1 MTPRLIVFDFDGTI
15 ADTPQ
20 TVFAIVNRLAEEFN
34 YPALSAAQILTL
46 QGLSS
51 REIVRQ
57 ADVSMLKLPFLLR
70 RVKQELNREISSIQ
84 PISGMEAALQ
94 ELKAQGYRLG
104 ILTSNRQDSVTT
116 FLATNNLQNIFE
128 FIDSDVTLFGKHRKI
143 RRLLR
148 LNRLNPQ
155 EFVYV
160 GDETR
165 DIEAAQK
172 SKVWAIAVGWGFN
185 APALLARYNPD
196 NLVTTPPALVAAI
209 AQLTHLEN

>member
-20 TVFAIVNRLAEEFN
+20 TVFTIINRLAQQFN
-34 YPALSAAQILTL
+34 YPVLDAAQIAAL

-57 ADVSMLKLPFLLR
+57 ADVSMIKLPFLLR
-70 RVKQELNREISSIQ
+70 RVKQELNREISSVQ
-84 PISGMEAALQ
+84 PISGMAAALRQ
-94 ELKAQGYRLG
+94 LNAQGYRLG
-104 ILTSNRQDSVTT
+104 ILTSNWQDSVTT
-116 FLATNNLQNIFE
+116 FLAINDLQDIFE
-128 FIDSDVTLFGKHRKI
+128 FINSDVTLFGKHRKI

-148 LNRLNPQ
+148 LNHLKPA

-165 DIEAAQK
+165 DIEAARK
-172 SKVWAIAVGWGFN
+172 TKVWAIAVGWGFN
-185 APALLARYNPD
+185 APELLAQHHPD
-196 NLVTTPPALVAAI
+196 YLVTTPPALVDAI
-209 AQLTHLEN
+209 AQLSDRES

>member
-1 MTPRLIVFDFDGTI
+1 
-15 ADTPQ
+15 
-20 TVFAIVNRLAEEFN
+20 
-34 YPALSAAQILTL
+34 
-46 QGLSS
+46 
-51 REIVRQ
+51 
-57 ADVSMLKLPFLLR
+57 R
-70 RVKQELNREISSIQ
+70 RGKQEIKRGISSIQ